1 MCKKQKTVSEIS
13 YLNAIN
19 EFNDA
24 LKRVKILENNLPL
37 VDSEF
42 YGIAF
47 EELQNARQLVD
58 ILLRKCKMLR
68 NR

>member
-1 MCKKQKTVSEIS
+1 MPKTVFEIS
-13 YLNAIN
+13 YLNTVD
-19 EFNDA
+19 EFNEA

-37 VDSEF
+37 ADKES
-42 YGIAF
+42 YGIAYD
-47 EELQNARQLVD
+47 ELQNARQFVD